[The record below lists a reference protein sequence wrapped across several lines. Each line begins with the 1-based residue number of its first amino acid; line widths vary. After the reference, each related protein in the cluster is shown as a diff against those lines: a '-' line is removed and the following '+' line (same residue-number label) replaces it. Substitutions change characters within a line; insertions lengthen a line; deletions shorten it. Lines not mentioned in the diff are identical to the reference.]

1 MSAVVHSPLRL
12 GLTGGIGCGKS
23 SAVAIFHELG
33 FAVIESDAVVRELW
47 DKDAEVKQAAIG
59 RWGTGITESG
69 SKQIDR
75 HKVAAIVFSDT
86 KELDWLEG
94 LLHPRVSKL
103 WRGAVAAE
111 PQKEWVVEIP
121 LLFEKNL
128 ASDFNFTLCITSS
141 PALQATRLAA
151 RGLSPAD
158 IAARQ
163 ARQWPLQQKID
174 RADFVALNDGSLN
187 FLRQQIVQL
196 AARLRGT

>member
-1 MSAVVHSPLRL
+1 M
-12 GLTGGIGCGKS
+12 GCGKS
-23 SAVAIFHELG
+23 SAVAIFRELG
-33 FAVIESDAVVRELW
+33 FAVIESDAIVRQLW
-47 DKDAEVKQAAIG
+47 DTDAEVQKAALA
-59 RWGTGITESG
+59 RWGNAITVSN
-69 SKQIDR
+69 SQQIDR
-75 HKVAAIVFSDT
+75 RKVAAVVFGDT

-94 LLHPRVSKL
+94 ILHPRVSKL
-103 WRGAVAAE
+103 WRGTVAAE
-111 PQKEWVVEIP
+111 PQKDWVVEIP
-121 LLFEKNL
+121 LLYEKNL

-141 PALQATRLAA
+141 PALQAKRLAA